1 MVSSEFLQ
9 LRRKII
15 AKDFKSLND
24 MQKKAVLSTEGPLLV
39 LAGAGSGKTR
49 TLTYRVASMIESGI
63 SPYNILAIT
72 FTNKAAKEMKERVLR
87 LLKEQ
92 GSITTWE
99 AFTELGC
106 TRLSEYIRQ
115 LRTEYDIKDEWLYSV
130 NRYGEKVQ
138 YKRYWIDEN

>member
-1 MVSSEFLQ
+1 
-9 LRRKII
+9 
-15 AKDFKSLND
+15 
-24 MQKKAVLSTEGPLLV
+24 
-39 LAGAGSGKTR
+39 
-49 TLTYRVASMIESGI
+49 
-63 SPYNILAIT
+63 
-72 FTNKAAKEMKERVLR
+72 MKERVLR

-115 LRTEYDIKDEWLYSV
+115 LRTEYDIKDEWLYSI

-138 YKRYWIDEN
+138 YKRYWLNEN